1 MTINKVLFSN
11 AGPLVFVTVQV
22 VSSHSDQGM
31 KQLTLQELRACVC
44 NKAPEALPV
53 LYFLLIKKSPSAVP
67 GHNVYNDSDYLNTM
81 SRPVQFHPSSGVHAE
96 VFESVCSKECGVGE
110 FKVSILNMMMMM
122 ITRDDDDYG
131 EGHVGGGYDS
141 DGDNDGKD
149 DDDCFR

>member
-1 MTINKVLFSN
+1 MLFSN

-110 FKVSILNMMMMM
+110 FKVSILNMMVMM
-122 ITRDDDDYG
+122 ITRDDDDDY
-131 EGHVGGGYDS
+131 
-141 DGDNDGKD
+141 K
-149 DDDCFR
+149 R

>member
-1 MTINKVLFSN
+1 
-11 AGPLVFVTVQV
+11 
-22 VSSHSDQGM
+22 M
-31 KQLTLQELRACVC
+31 K
-44 NKAPEALPV
+44 LPKPSLCYIFYSV
-53 LYFLLIKKSPSAVP
+53 KKSTCVLQ
-67 GHNVYNDSDYLNTM
+67 GHNVHDDGAYLKTM